1 MNKSM
6 ISSLEIMAKT
16 GLSRQTL
23 NNYIN
28 WGILPKPEVRK
39 PDDPSVRA
47 RQLGY
52 FDPSV
57 LETIAAVKNFKSH
70 GIPMAEIR
78 RRLVG
83 ETSQESLFPDTSS
96 AVPLNAPEKTA
107 KRIGPPRARQAS
119 LFGTDEDTEDETLD
133 EESPVSSGFHEDD
146 EAETA
151 TRTEAA
157 KAEPHDFCV
166 LAATLKDAPQVRAEL
181 LPAKYLDLWQKL
193 WTAAEA
199 AVRECDG
206 RWLLREENTILAY
219 FLNNDRNDAHGR
231 AVACG
236 LLFLKE
242 TEKLGSYLKNRNKYM
257 SHVSVGIG
265 IHNGFDYI
273 DAMGQGN
280 AVQVIDAGD
289 TTTAAVKLS
298 QYARGGTVWASKG
311 FINRLPENVRRK
323 IRFGVRSMGQP
334 NGEFLDN
341 RFLRIGDPPYNGTEN
356 GRRDFP
362 EIDDLPVTEIV
373 ERSLR

>member
-1 MNKSM
+1 MEKNW

-57 LETIAAVKNFKSH
+57 LETIAAVKNFKGH

-78 RRLVG
+78 RRLTG
-83 ETSQESLFPDTSS
+83 SSAQESLFPETPS
-96 AVPLNAPEKTA
+96 APPSNAGNKA
-107 KRIGPPRARQAS
+107 ARRNGPQRVRQAS
-119 LFGTDEDTEDETLD
+119 LFGTGDDAGDEALD
-133 EESPVSSGFHEDD
+133 EENLASSGFHEED
-146 EAETA
+146 EVENEARTA
-151 TRTEAA
+151 MS
-157 KAEPHDFCV
+157 AEPRDFCV
-166 LAATLKDAPQVRAEL
+166 LAATLKDAAQVRAEL

-206 RWLLREENTILAY
+206 RWLVREESTIIAY
-219 FLNNDRNDAHGR
+219 FLNNDRNEAHGR
-231 AVACG
+231 AVACS
-236 LLFLKE
+236 LQFMKE
-242 TEKLGSYLKNRNKYM
+242 SEKLGSYLKNRNKYM
-257 SHVSVGIG
+257 SNVSVGIG

-273 DAMGQGN
+273 DAMGEGQ

-289 TTTAAVKLS
+289 TTTAAVRLS

-311 FINRLPENVRRK
+311 FINRLPEGVRRR
-323 IRFGVRSMGQP
+323 IRFGVRSQGQP
-334 NGEFLDN
+334 NGEFLDS
-341 RFLRIGDPPYNGTEN
+341 RFLRIGDSPYNGAEN
-356 GRRDFP
+356 GRREFP
-362 EIDDLPVTEIV
+362 EIEDMPVTEIV